1 MTANDFCSRIIG
13 YFSCWMFCILIVY
26 ANAASHTPVLCVQNQ
41 FAFIIDLRNFCSV
54 QIRPMSFPCVL
65 GMNEVGWEDGA
76 YHSNGMTPKLVG
88 RTSNGGSKTNNS
100 GFEID
105 VGGKSNGEVASYL
118 FQRQG
123 VATSFSKTVSENDK
137 GNFSG
142 QRWSSVGEGMSE
154 QVKTYVNSVIL
165 ACVYDR
171 VELL

>member
-1 MTANDFCSRIIG
+1 
-13 YFSCWMFCILIVY
+13 
-26 ANAASHTPVLCVQNQ
+26 
-41 FAFIIDLRNFCSV
+41 
-54 QIRPMSFPCVL
+54 MSFPCVL

-100 GFEID
+100 GFEI

-123 VATSFSKTVSENDK
+123 VATSFSKTVAENDK

-142 QRWSSVGEGMSE
+142 QRWSSVGEGMSD
-154 QVKTYVNSVIL
+154 QVNFKLKLKLSLSTLI
-165 ACVYDR
+165 ACVHVG
-171 VELL
+171 VEAVNCLQRRTK